1 MNHYIREQIKSMLTV
16 TESFQ
21 SYCRAAALHDAGRLD
36 RAEEKPLQRIDRA
49 EEKTLQRIDRAS
61 DRFMKDLKKTL
72 EDSEKGSESTMD
84 RKEE

>member
-1 MNHYIREQIKSMLTV
+1 MNHYIREQIRSMLAV

-21 SYCRAAALHDAGRLD
+21 SYCRAAALKDDG
-36 RAEEKPLQRIDRA
+36 RIDRA
-49 EEKTLQRIDRAS
+49 EEKTLQRISRAS